1 MAEEKRDPL
10 RGSSGG
16 LPVTKEALGP
26 VQSSPPV
33 VYTGTMQN
41 TDTILPPAEDTPTER
56 ESITSL
62 LASEAK
68 ERARL
73 ASKPVLDAL
82 EDAVELDD
90 AGVPTFTVAP
100 GDKVVIERYATIL
113 RGSPWLDT
121 KVYTVE
127 SIDGVTGTLR
137 LWDDE
142 EKCHAMTNY
151 ITGFA
156 AGFKFKVPPAKGGV
170 PTSQRRRGRPRKII
184 PPGQEKPS
192 TPSLDADGQ
201 PVKKKRGRPPGVK
214 NRPRDVIVAERRAK
228 VATKSTKRSK
238 G

>member
-1 MAEEKRDPL
+1 M
-10 RGSSGG
+10 
-16 LPVTKEALGP
+16 
-26 VQSSPPV
+26 
-33 VYTGTMQN
+33 
-41 TDTILPPAEDTPTER
+41 TDTILPPQAEAQEY
-56 ESITSL
+56 ESISSI

-73 ASKPVLDAL
+73 ASKPVLDHL
-82 EDAVELDD
+82 EDAVEVDEL
-90 AGVPTFTVAP
+90 GIPTFTVAP
-100 GDKVVIERYATIL
+100 GDKVVVERYATIL

-137 LWDDE
+137 LWDDDD
-142 EKCHAMTNY
+142 KCHAMTNY

-170 PTSQRRRGRPRKII
+170 PTSQRRRGRPRKIL

-192 TPSLDADGQ
+192 TPILGEDGQ

-214 NRPRDVIVAERRAK
+214 NRPRDVIVEERRAK
-228 VATKSTKRSK
+228 VKAKKSKKSK

>member
-1 MAEEKRDPL
+1 M
-10 RGSSGG
+10 
-16 LPVTKEALGP
+16 
-26 VQSSPPV
+26 
-33 VYTGTMQN
+33 
-41 TDTILPPAEDTPTER
+41 TDTILPPQAEVQEY
-56 ESITSL
+56 ESISSI

-73 ASKPVLDAL
+73 ASKPVLDHL
-82 EDAVELDD
+82 EDAVEVDD
-90 AGVPTFTVAP
+90 LGIPIFTVAP
-100 GDKVVIERYATIL
+100 GDKVVVERYATIL

-137 LWDDE
+137 LWDDDD
-142 EKCHAMTNY
+142 KCHAMTNY
-151 ITGFA
+151 ITGLA

-170 PTSQRRRGRPRKII
+170 PTSQRRRGRPRKIL

-192 TPSLDADGQ
+192 TPILGEDGQ

-214 NRPRDVIVAERRAK
+214 NRPRDVIVEERRAK
-228 VATKSTKRSK
+228 VKAKKSKKSK

>member
-1 MAEEKRDPL
+1 M
-10 RGSSGG
+10 
-16 LPVTKEALGP
+16 
-26 VQSSPPV
+26 
-33 VYTGTMQN
+33 
-41 TDTILPPAEDTPTER
+41 TDTILPPQTEVQEY
-56 ESITSL
+56 ESISSI

-73 ASKPVLDAL
+73 ASKPVLDHL
-82 EDAVELDD
+82 EDAVEVDD
-90 AGVPTFTVAP
+90 LGIPTFTVAP
-100 GDKVVIERYATIL
+100 GDKVVVERYATIL

-137 LWDDE
+137 LWDDDD
-142 EKCHAMTNY
+142 KCHAMTNY

-170 PTSQRRRGRPRKII
+170 PTSQRRRGRPRKIL

-192 TPSLDADGQ
+192 TPILGEDGQ

-214 NRPRDVIVAERRAK
+214 NRPRDVIVEERRAK
-228 VATKSTKRSK
+228 VKAKKSKKSK

>member
-1 MAEEKRDPL
+1 M
-10 RGSSGG
+10 
-16 LPVTKEALGP
+16 
-26 VQSSPPV
+26 
-33 VYTGTMQN
+33 
-41 TDTILPPAEDTPTER
+41 TDTILPPQSEVQEY
-56 ESITSL
+56 ESISSI

-73 ASKPVLDAL
+73 ASKPVLDHL
-82 EDAVELDD
+82 EDAVEVDD
-90 AGVPTFTVAP
+90 LGIPTFTVAP
-100 GDKVVIERYATIL
+100 GDKVVVERYATIL

-137 LWDDE
+137 LWDDDD
-142 EKCHAMTNY
+142 KCHAMTNY

-170 PTSQRRRGRPRKII
+170 PTSQRRRGRPRKIL

-192 TPSLDADGQ
+192 TPILGEDGQ

-214 NRPRDVIVAERRAK
+214 NRPRDVIVEERRAK
-228 VATKSTKRSK
+228 VKAKKSKKLK

>member
-156 AGFKFKVPPAKGGV
+156 AGFKFKVPPSRGGM
-170 PTSQRRRGRPRKII
+170 PSSQRRRGRPRKSP
-184 PPGQEKPS
+184 PPGTTGASPASGGE
-192 TPSLDADGQ
+192 
-201 PVKKKRGRPPGVK
+201 PVKRGRGRPPGTK
-214 NRPRDVIVAERRAK
+214 NRPHDVVAAEKRAK
-228 VATKSTKRSK
+228 AEARRK
-238 G
+238 GPAGRG

>member
-1 MAEEKRDPL
+1 M
-10 RGSSGG
+10 
-16 LPVTKEALGP
+16 
-26 VQSSPPV
+26 
-33 VYTGTMQN
+33 
-41 TDTILPPAEDTPTER
+41 TDTILPPQAEVQEY
-56 ESITSL
+56 ESISSI

-73 ASKPVLDAL
+73 ASKPVLDHL
-82 EDAVELDD
+82 EDAVEVDEL
-90 AGVPTFTVAP
+90 GIPTFTVAP
-100 GDKVVIERYATIL
+100 GDKVVVERYATIL

-137 LWDDE
+137 LWDDDD
-142 EKCHAMTNY
+142 KCHAMTNY

-170 PTSQRRRGRPRKII
+170 PTSQRRRGRPRKIL

-192 TPSLDADGQ
+192 TPILGEDGQ

-214 NRPRDVIVAERRAK
+214 NRPRDVIVEERRAK
-228 VATKSTKRSK
+228 VKAKKSKKLK

>member
-1 MAEEKRDPL
+1 M
-10 RGSSGG
+10 
-16 LPVTKEALGP
+16 
-26 VQSSPPV
+26 
-33 VYTGTMQN
+33 
-41 TDTILPPAEDTPTER
+41 TDTILPPQAEVQEY
-56 ESITSL
+56 ESISSI

-73 ASKPVLDAL
+73 ASKPVLDHL
-82 EDAVELDD
+82 EDAVEVDD
-90 AGVPTFTVAP
+90 LGIPTFTVAP
-100 GDKVVIERYATIL
+100 GDKVVVERYATIL

-137 LWDDE
+137 LWDDDD
-142 EKCHAMTNY
+142 KCHAMTNY

-156 AGFKFKVPPAKGGV
+156 AGFKFKVPPVKGGV
-170 PTSQRRRGRPRKII
+170 PTSQRRRGRPRKIL

-192 TPSLDADGQ
+192 TPILGEDGQ

-214 NRPRDVIVAERRAK
+214 NRPRDVIVEERRAK
-228 VATKSTKRSK
+228 VKAKKSKKSK

>member
-1 MAEEKRDPL
+1 M
-10 RGSSGG
+10 
-16 LPVTKEALGP
+16 
-26 VQSSPPV
+26 
-33 VYTGTMQN
+33 
-41 TDTILPPAEDTPTER
+41 TDTILPPQAEVQEY
-56 ESITSL
+56 ESISSI

-73 ASKPVLDAL
+73 ASKPVLDHL
-82 EDAVELDD
+82 EDAVEVDD
-90 AGVPTFTVAP
+90 LGIPTFTVAP
-100 GDKVVIERYATIL
+100 GDKVVVERYATIL

-137 LWDDE
+137 LWDDDD
-142 EKCHAMTNY
+142 KCHAMTNY

-170 PTSQRRRGRPRKII
+170 PTSQRRRGRPRKIL

-192 TPSLDADGQ
+192 TPILGEDGQ

-214 NRPRDVIVAERRAK
+214 NRPRDVIVEERRAK
-228 VATKSTKRSK
+228 VKAKKSKKSK

>member
-1 MAEEKRDPL
+1 M
-10 RGSSGG
+10 
-16 LPVTKEALGP
+16 
-26 VQSSPPV
+26 
-33 VYTGTMQN
+33 
-41 TDTILPPAEDTPTER
+41 TDTILPPQTEVAEY
-56 ESITSL
+56 ESISSI

-73 ASKPVLDAL
+73 ASKPVLDHL
-82 EDAVELDD
+82 EDAVEMDE
-90 AGVPTFTVAP
+90 GGIPTFTVAP

-127 SIDGVTGTLR
+127 SIDGVTGTLH
-137 LWDDE
+137 LWDDDG
-142 EKCHAMTNY
+142 KCYAMTNY
-151 ITGFA
+151 ITGVA
-156 AGFKFKVPPAKGGV
+156 AGFKFKVPPAKGGM
-170 PTSQRRRGRPRKII
+170 PTSQRKRGRPRKIL

-214 NRPRDVIVAERRAK
+214 NRPRDVIAAERRAK
-228 VATKSTKRSK
+228 VKSTKKSK

>member
-1 MAEEKRDPL
+1 M
-10 RGSSGG
+10 
-16 LPVTKEALGP
+16 
-26 VQSSPPV
+26 
-33 VYTGTMQN
+33 
-41 TDTILPPAEDTPTER
+41 TDTILPPQAEVQEY
-56 ESITSL
+56 ESISSI

-73 ASKPVLDAL
+73 ASKPVLDHL
-82 EDAVELDD
+82 EDAVEVDEL
-90 AGVPTFTVAP
+90 GIPTFTVAP
-100 GDKVVIERYATIL
+100 GDKVVVERYATIL

-137 LWDDE
+137 LWDDDD
-142 EKCHAMTNY
+142 KCHAMTNY

-170 PTSQRRRGRPRKII
+170 PTSQRRRGRPRKIL

-192 TPSLDADGQ
+192 TPILGEDGQ

-214 NRPRDVIVAERRAK
+214 NRPRDVIVEERRAK
-228 VATKSTKRSK
+228 VKAKKSKKSK